1 MKQNKFDLQKVTNSM
16 KEERFVEA
24 LSSLEF
30 NLASQ
35 PNHFECLYLAAVC
48 SRYLKNFK
56 DAQSYLERLLKVNP
70 DMGRAYQELGHLN
83 RINGKM
89 RSAMAYYRQA
99 CELNPALIASWN
111 YLFEYYK
118 KNKNKQA
125 ADHAVEQ
132 IKKLQSIPN
141 ILLYI
146 SQILNEGK
154 LAIAEEKCREFLKKN
169 PTNTYATVSYTHLTL
184 PTKA

>member
-1 MKQNKFDLQKVTNSM
+1 MKPNKFDLEKVTYSM

-24 LSSLEF
+24 LSSLES

-56 DAQSYLERLLKVNP
+56 DAQNYLDRLLRVNP

-89 RSAMAYYRQA
+89 RSAMAY
-99 CELNPALIASWN
+99 
-111 YLFEYYK
+111 
-118 KNKNKQA
+118 
-125 ADHAVEQ
+125 
-132 IKKLQSIPN
+132 
-141 ILLYI
+141 
-146 SQILNEGK
+146 
-154 LAIAEEKCREFLKKN
+154 
-169 PTNTYATVSYTHLTL
+169 
-184 PTKA
+184 